1 MSDNEDGKVKISQE
15 FHAEVRWAIEKSIT
29 NLLGQQAFNL
39 LYGFLK
45 RRHDISMEEIPYHV
59 EPLFETLEATLGF
72 EGSRTISR
80 MIAKEVYG
88 KMGLKFVEMPELR
101 LTDYLNEA
109 KRQLTLDR

>member
-1 MSDNEDGKVKISQE
+1 MSDNQDERGKISE
-15 FHAEVRWAIEKSIT
+15 KFHAEVKWAIEKSIT

-59 EPLFETLEATLGF
+59 EPLFDTLEATLGSQ
-72 EGSRTISR
+72 GSRKIGTV
-80 MIAKEVYG
+80 IAKEVYN